1 MQAQFAYSLWK
12 TVEKGMEKKDT
23 KIPADYTIYV
33 QSNIQ
38 VRDNPGCVML
48 PMTASLRAMVCV
60 TEHH

>member
-1 MQAQFAYSLWK
+1 
-12 TVEKGMEKKDT
+12 MEKKDT

-48 PMTASLRAMVCV
+48 PVTASLRAMVCA